1 MNFLS
6 KYRKLTCLLLLATG
20 LQVTAAQAQTKAAS
34 ANQTAEKEIVFIDG
48 SWDAMAKKARA
59 TKKYIFF
66 DAYASWCGPCK
77 LLKSTTFKDK
87 AVSDF
92 FNENFVNGSMDME
105 KGEGPKLATKWG
117 IQGYPTLIVLDA
129 SGNVVARS
137 LGFLKPADLL
147 KFGKS
152 ALEKK
157 G

>member
-6 KYRKLTCLLLLATG
+6 KYLKLACLLLLAIG
-20 LQVTAAQAQTKAAS
+20 LQVSAIQAQTKVAGS
-34 ANQTAEKEIVFIDG
+34 NQTVEKEIVFIDG
-48 SWDAMAKKARA
+48 SWDALAKKAKA

-129 SGNVVARS
+129 SGNVVLRTM
-137 LGFLKPADLL
+137 GFMKPADLL
-147 KFGKS
+147 KFGKA

-157 G
+157 S